1 MIDRPVL
8 SLMFAAA
15 IGSGLIAGVF
25 FAFSSFVMPA
35 LRRLPAAQG
44 VAAMQSINIMVLN
57 PMFLG
62 VFLGTAIGC
71 LLLVVIALLN
81 WHKPGAT
88 CLGAGGAIYLLGT
101 FAVTA
106 LFNVPRNDALAAL
119 DPANAE
125 SVRLWAEYVAGWTL
139 WNHVRTI
146 AAIAATILL
155 MIAIWTSSARGT
167 I

>member
-1 MIDRPVL
+1 V
-8 SLMFAAA
+8 
-15 IGSGLIAGVF
+15 
-25 FAFSSFVMPA
+25 
-35 LRRLPAAQG
+35 PAAQ
-44 VAAMQSINIMVLN
+44 
-57 PMFLG
+57 
-62 VFLGTAIGC
+62 
-71 LLLVVIALLN
+71 
-81 WHKPGAT
+81 
-88 CLGAGGAIYLLGT
+88 
-101 FAVTA
+101 
-106 LFNVPRNDALAAL
+106 FNVPRNDALAAL

>member
-88 CLGAGGAIYLLGT
+88 CLGAGGAI
-101 FAVTA
+101 
-106 LFNVPRNDALAAL
+106 
-119 DPANAE
+119 
-125 SVRLWAEYVAGWTL
+125 
-139 WNHVRTI
+139 
-146 AAIAATILL
+146 
-155 MIAIWTSSARGT
+155 
-167 I
+167 

>member
-1 MIDRPVL
+1 MIDRAIL
-8 SLMFAAA
+8 YLMFAAA

-44 VAAMQSINIMVLN
+44 LAAMQSINIMVLN

-88 CLGAGGAIYLLGT
+88 CLLAGGAIYLLGT

-119 DPANAE
+119 DPASAE